1 MTKKPSSHKI
11 STSAGAEQSG
21 NKVVTA
27 DGLRV
32 FCPFTRLVKVAELKP
47 DPENWNEHPASQ
59 LEMAAQIFERGIR
72 RPIRVSARSGLI
84 TVGHGA
90 YETARH
96 KGWTEWPVEIQEY
109 GSRADEIADLTA
121 DNQLG
126 KKALANQDK
135 LTAMLQ
141 QLTGEIDI
149 QIAGVTENEFAEMI
163 ARVEGDTTAPLVPL
177 KVVPPPQ
184 TAWVLVGI
192 PITRWKEIA
201 AHVEAIAKVEGIE
214 YHSSTGTA
222 SIADED
228 G

>member
-1 MTKKPSSHKI
+1 MTKKASSHKI
-11 STSAGAEQSG
+11 SRPAGAEQSG
-21 NKVVTA
+21 KKVVTA

-90 YETARH
+90 YETARY

-109 GSRADEIADLTA
+109 ASRADEIADLTA

-149 QIAGVTENEFAEMI
+149 QIAGVTNEEMKALIDSIGKDGDALDVNNVNPVDAETQS
-163 ARVEGDTTAPLVPL
+163 RLDQKKLCKCPECGHEFRP
-177 KVVPPPQ
+177 
-184 TAWVLVGI
+184 
-192 PITRWKEIA
+192 
-201 AHVEAIAKVEGIE
+201 
-214 YHSSTGTA
+214 
-222 SIADED
+222 
-228 G
+228 